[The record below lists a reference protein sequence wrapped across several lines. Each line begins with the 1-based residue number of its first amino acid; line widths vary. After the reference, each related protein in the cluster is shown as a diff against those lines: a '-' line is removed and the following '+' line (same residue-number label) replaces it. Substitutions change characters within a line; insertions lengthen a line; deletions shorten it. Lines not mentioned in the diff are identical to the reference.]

1 MQQEP
6 VVRLQGVSKIISSR
20 SLVSDLTLDISPGQV
35 LVLGPNGAG
44 KTTTIRMMVGLMS
57 ISKGDIIISG
67 HSIKM
72 NLSRRWPM

>member
-44 KTTTIRMMVGLMS
+44 KQQRFE
-57 ISKGDIIISG
+57 
-67 HSIKM
+67 
-72 NLSRRWPM
+72 